1 MKHGGSKSEGST
13 SGHLSVAG
21 VSLSHPAPGVFAG
34 RIEGHYTE
42 AMLRP
47 YLAGMERALAQA
59 EILQGFHDWEL
70 MTGYETICRKEMT
83 AWVQRHRARVVR
95 QHILVR
101 SRIVAMGVA
110 TANLVLGG
118 DLIVSHDKRSTFEP
132 ALARA
137 SAGLSDER

>member
-1 MKHGGSKSEGST
+1 LTTHYAP
-13 SGHLSVAG
+13 VAG
-21 VSLSHPAPGVFAG
+21 VSLMEPAPGLFVG

-47 YLAGMERALAQA
+47 YLAAMDVAFGRAA
-59 EILQGFHDWEL
+59 IFRGFHDWEL

-83 AWVQRHRARVVR
+83 VWVQRHRARVAP

-101 SRIVAMGVA
+101 SRMVAMGVA

-118 DLIVSHDKRSTFEP
+118 DVIISHFKRSAFEQ

-137 SAGLSDER
+137 SAGLPDER